1 MFLQNIS
8 KFISNY
14 RYEQATAESITTVKA
29 AFLDFFGVTYRG
41 VAEDAPKIALNTVG
55 ELFRGNFD
63 PNLKASV
70 IGTPV
75 KTDVLNAGLIN
86 GVSAHALELDD
97 GHRGAQIHLGAV
109 IFPTAIAIAEA
120 YDLTGREFLEG
131 VMVGYEIGI
140 LLGKIVNPDH
150 RNKGFHTTGTIGAF
164 VAGSVASKLLKLDEG
179 QILNALGLCGTQA
192 AGLLESDHGGSM
204 GKTLH
209 VGKAV
214 YNGMLSAYLARNG
227 FTGSGTI
234 FEGKEG
240 FLKTMVVDSAD
251 FKQEDFSFEN
261 ILQDVGKVRVRDI
274 YFKKYPFCRH
284 LHSSIDTALKL
295 KASIGEEYD
304 HIQNVA
310 VKTYSVAA
318 EHNNFNPKNI
328 EELRQSLPYAV
339 AISLVV
345 GDVSV
350 DDINQLM
357 EFGLLDNYSTVDK
370 VNSIKHLVDHMI
382 IVEDDDLNALYPD
395 KRPSNVIIKLDKT
408 FRNGVFQN
416 VTMLPKG
423 DYENP
428 FELKDLID
436 KFKGLNPQYD
446 ISNLTVIDSL
456 EEYTMKYVVRKLNGG
471 YYGKN

>member
-14 RYEQATAESITTVKA
+14 RYEQATSESITVVKA

-41 VAEDAPKIALNTVG
+41 VAEEAPKIALNTVG
-55 ELFRGNFD
+55 EIFHGISNS
-63 PNLKASV
+63 NLEASV
-70 IGTPV
+70 IGTSV

-86 GVSAHALELDD
+86 GVSAHVLELDD
-97 GHRGAQIHLGAV
+97 GHRGAQIHLGSV
-109 IFPTAIAIAEA
+109 IFPTALAISEA
-120 YDLTGREFLEG
+120 YDLTGREFIEA

-140 LLGKIVNPDH
+140 LLGKIVNPEH
-150 RNKGFHTTGTIGAF
+150 RNRGFHTTGTIGAF
-164 VAGSVASKLLKLDEG
+164 VAGSVASKLLKLDEN

-204 GKTLH
+204 GKSLH

-214 YNGMLSAYLARNG
+214 YNGILSAYLARNG

-234 FEGKEG
+234 FEGNEG
-240 FLKTMVVDSAD
+240 FLKTMVVDSED
-251 FKQEDFSFEN
+251 FDEENFSFEN
-261 ILQDVGKVRVRDI
+261 ILKDVGKVRVRDI

-295 KASIGEEYD
+295 KASIGDEYD

-310 VKTYSVAA
+310 IKTYSVAA
-318 EHNNFNPKNI
+318 QHNNFNPKNI

-357 EFGLLDNYSTVDK
+357 EFGLLENYSTVDK
-370 VNSIKHLVDHMI
+370 VKSIKHIVDHMI
-382 IVEDDDLNALYPD
+382 IVEDEKLNSLYPD
-395 KRPSNVIIKLDKT
+395 KRPSNVVIKLDKS
-408 FRNGVFQN
+408 FRNGIFQN
-416 VTMLPKG
+416 ISFLPKG

-428 FELKDLID
+428 FQLKDLID
-436 KFKGLNPQYD
+436 KFKGLNPQYNV
-446 ISNLTVIDSL
+446 SNLTVIDSL
-456 EEYTMKYVVRKLNGG
+456 EDYTMKYVVRKLNE
-471 YYGKN
+471 

>member
-14 RYEQATAESITTVKA
+14 RYEQATIESVTTVKA
-29 AFLDFFGVTYRG
+29 AFLDFFGVAYRG
-41 VAEDAPKIALNTVG
+41 IGEDASQIACNTV
-55 ELFRGNFD
+55 EEIFQGNSNS
-63 PNLKASV
+63 NLKASV
-70 IGTPV
+70 IGTPI
-75 KTDVLNAGLIN
+75 KSDVLHAAFIN
-86 GVSAHALELDD
+86 GVSAHVLELDD
-97 GHRGAQIHLGAV
+97 GHRKAQIHLGSV
-109 IFPTAIAIAEA
+109 IFPTALAIAEA
-120 YDLTGREFLEG
+120 YDLSGKEFLEG
-131 VMVGYEIGI
+131 VIVGYEVGI
-140 LLGKIVNPDH
+140 LLGQIVNPRH

-164 VAGSVASKLLKLDEG
+164 VAGVVASKLLKLDEE
-179 QILNALGLCGTQA
+179 QIMNALGLCGTQA

-204 GKTLH
+204 GKSLH

-214 YNGMLSAYLARNG
+214 YNGIISAYLARNG
-227 FTGSGTI
+227 FTGSKTI
-234 FEGKEG
+234 FEGNEG
-240 FLKTMVVDSAD
+240 FLKTMVVDD
-251 FKQEDFSFEN
+251 DYNQEDFSFEN
-261 ILQDVGKVRVRDI
+261 ALKDVGKVRVRDI

-345 GDVSV
+345 GEVSV
-350 DDINQLM
+350 DKINQLI

-370 VNSIKHLVDHMI
+370 VNSIKNLVNHMI
-382 IVEDDDLNALYPD
+382 VVSDDKLNELYPD
-395 KRPSNVIIKLDKT
+395 KRPSNVIIKLDQS

-416 VTMLPKG
+416 ITFLPKG
-423 DYENP
+423 DFENP
-428 FELKDLID
+428 FQLRELIA
-436 KFKGLNPQYD
+436 KFKALNPQYD
-446 ISNLTVIDSL
+446 VNNLTVIDSL
-456 EEYTMKYVVRKLNGG
+456 EEYTMKFVVRKLNGR
-471 YYGKN
+471 